1 MRAIYPL
8 FFFFITHLLNG
19 QTPLELSVQTF
30 PAYCGLATG
39 AIQLSVSGGNGVYQY
54 LWSDGNTM
62 EDRSAVPPG
71 SYQVTVSDQLGATAT
86 ISAVVADSVF
96 QPQVNAIVLPNTACQ
111 FPNGSVTLEIW
122 PPANYSYFWS
132 NATTVQNQVGLDGGV
147 VAVTITEGQSCFYSL
162 EFVVEEQ
169 PLFPE
174 FSLTT
179 THSICETYSG
189 AIDLEVTSGQPPFSY
204 QWSSGHT
211 TSDLQ
216 QIFFGNYWVTVTGS
230 NGCSRVQSVFVEND
244 TIEFS
249 LQAVVTPNTH
259 CSQPNGH
266 ITVEAIPAGIYTW
279 YWGHGPFGPSIG
291 PLAAGQY
298 ELTISAGGACTQTA
312 VYVVENQ
319 PDKPLV
325 AWTIDTIL
333 CHGDLGGIDVS
344 VLNGEAPFVYEWS
357 NDSIQQDLL
366 AVPAGMY
373 GLTVTGANQCA
384 DTIWVSLSEPAPL
397 IHQAFATN
405 ETAPGAQDGT
415 AGCLPAGGVA
425 PYQVLWSTG
434 DTVWTITGL
443 SPGVYSLTIT
453 DQNACTV
460 SGTVYVSA
468 FGCALEPVFYPTNL
482 RCYGDDNGKVYL
494 EINNGTPPFQY
505 QWSNGDTTQ
514 YPKQLTAGWY
524 LVTVA
529 DAANCFGQYAVPIT
543 EPPLLEVTID
553 EVQQVACGGQSGAAW
568 FSVQGGTPPYLP
580 VGANGIF
587 ENLGVGYYTII
598 ITDSK
603 NCTATAS
610 FGVVE
615 EPDTLAPLI
624 SCPPNQVVCGPAPVV
639 YDLPAVTDN
648 CPGHSLALITGL
660 EPGNAFPVGTIINTW
675 EVVDWA
681 GNTASCSF
689 SITTLEQPTVS
700 LLALGHDFNGLG
712 TGFITVTVTGG
723 ALEYQWTKDGQ
734 PYSMASDLVGIS
746 AGVYSLTVTAGN
758 GCTAVLEHVE
768 VLQTSGLEE
777 QEEQNPVRM
786 QPNPG
791 GDQVQLTAEGS
802 GLQMIQLYNYC
813 GQPVWRQDLD
823 GAATATLQVE
833 ELPAGVYWV
842 WVRVGDGQFYR
853 LSWVKQ

>member
-1 MRAIYPL
+1 MRTIYLLCL
-8 FFFFITHLLNG
+8 FGFVNLLHA
-19 QTPLELSVQTF
+19 QAPLELIIQTS
-30 PAYCGLATG
+30 PAYCGLASG
-39 AIQLSVSGGNGVYQY
+39 AIQLSVSGGVGAYQFQ
-54 LWSDGNTM
+54 WSDGNTT
-62 EDRSAVPPG
+62 EDLSAVGPG
-71 SYQVTVSDQLGATAT
+71 SYQVTVTDQSGITAS

-96 QPQVNAIVLPNTACQ
+96 QPQVNAVVLPNTACQ

-122 PPANYSYFWS
+122 PPANYTYVWS
-132 NATTVQNQVGLDGGV
+132 NASTTQNQFGLDGGV
-147 VAVTITEGQSCFYSL
+147 VIVTVTEGLSCSDTL
-162 EFVVEEQ
+162 EFVVENE
-169 PLFPE
+169 
-174 FSLTT
+174 
-179 THSICETYSG
+179 
-189 AIDLEVTSGQPPFSY
+189 
-204 QWSSGHT
+204 
-211 TSDLQ
+211 
-216 QIFFGNYWVTVTGS
+216 
-230 NGCSRVQSVFVEND
+230 
-244 TIEFS
+244 
-249 LQAVVTPNTH
+249 
-259 CSQPNGH
+259 
-266 ITVEAIPAGIYTW
+266 
-279 YWGHGPFGPSIG
+279 
-291 PLAAGQY
+291 
-298 ELTISAGGACTQTA
+298 
-312 VYVVENQ
+312 
-319 PDKPLV
+319 PDE
-325 AWTIDTIL
+325 
-333 CHGDLGGIDVS
+333 S
-344 VLNGEAPFVYEWS
+344 
-357 NDSIQQDLL
+357 
-366 AVPAGMY
+366 
-373 GLTVTGANQCA
+373 
-384 DTIWVSLSEPAPL
+384 L

-443 SPGVYSLTIT
+443 SPGVYSLTLT

-482 RCYGDDNGKVYL
+482 RCYGDANGKVYL
-494 EINNGTPPFQY
+494 EINNGTAPFQY

-524 LVTVA
+524 QVTVA
-529 DAANCFGQYAVPIT
+529 DAANCFGQYAVQIT

-553 EVQQVACGGQSGAAW
+553 EVQQVACGGQSGTAW

-624 SCPPNQVVCGPAPVV
+624 SCPPNLVVCGSSPVN
-639 YDLPAVTDN
+639 YNLPAVTDN

-675 EVVDWA
+675 EVMDWA

-689 SITTLEQPTVS
+689 TITTLEQPTVS

-734 PYSMASDLVGIS
+734 PFSMESDLVGIS

-758 GCTAVLEHVE
+758 GCTAVLEQVE
-768 VLQTSGLEE
+768 VLQTSGLAE
-777 QEEQNPVRM
+777 QDEQHPVRV

-802 GLQMIQLYNYC
+802 GLQMVQLYNFC

-823 GAATATLQVE
+823 GAAIATLQVE

-842 WVRVGDGQFYR
+842 WVRVGGGRAYR